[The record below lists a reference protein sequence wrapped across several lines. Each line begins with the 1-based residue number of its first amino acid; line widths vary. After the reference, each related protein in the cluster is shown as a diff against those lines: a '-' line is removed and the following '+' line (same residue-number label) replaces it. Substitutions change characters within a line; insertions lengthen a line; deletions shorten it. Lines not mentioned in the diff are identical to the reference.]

1 MSPESETGQ
10 FAERPDVPGSAPAR
24 PPRPQMSNLTPAP
37 VPKKVPPTVTI
48 LVSRYLWFA
57 SLVAGM
63 GVLLFAFLARNT
75 QVESLTQVVK
85 DIQPDQDAGT
95 LKNVATFLF
104 WASLV
109 AISLVILV
117 EGLLVRRMMRRKGS
131 ARWAMFF
138 VLLVHAAV
146 ALLADLFLVT
156 PEQEGLYLRILLAA
170 QLLLA
175 VAAFFTSLM
184 PGAWSWFRA
193 ERDQDR
199 AQAA

>member
-1 MSPESETGQ
+1 
-10 FAERPDVPGSAPAR
+10 
-24 PPRPQMSNLTPAP
+24 MSNLTPAP

-117 EGLLVRRMMRRKGS
+117 EGLLVRRMMRRNGS
-131 ARWAMFF
+131 VRWAMFF

-146 ALLADLFLVT
+146 ALLADAFLVT
-156 PEQEGLYLRILLAA
+156 PEQEGMYLRILLAA

-175 VAAFFTSLM
+175 VAAFFASLM

-193 ERDQDR
+193 ERDRDR
-199 AQAA
+199 QQPA